1 MNCNA
6 QDSIEI
12 LVARSAMARRADVKR
27 GGHVDDRLNG
37 GNGAVPSDR
46 AGSTTAREWRRAGR
60 LEALRGL
67 SVRATNVAWSPT
79 LLRLV
84 IEELFVEEDFL
95 QICGDPRTFPVHLYP
110 QAILVALGARHSW
123 REDDLKRF
131 VRRAG
136 LRSQSPKRR

>member
-1 MNCNA
+1 
-6 QDSIEI
+6 
-12 LVARSAMARRADVKR
+12 MARRAGIKR
-27 GGHVDDRLNG
+27 GARFDDRLSG
-37 GNGAVPSDR
+37 GNGVGTAQSDR

-67 SVRATNVAWSPT
+67 SVRAANLAWSST

-84 IEELFVEEDFL
+84 IEELFVEEDFVKV
-95 QICGDPRTFPVHLYP
+95 CGDPRTFPLHLYP

-131 VRRAG
+131 ARRAG
-136 LRSQSPKRR
+136 LRSQPPKRR